1 MRKNHPPVKTADY
14 DAASWLCWRD
24 DDDWGDNP
32 FMPLLEMIEIEKD
45 TDRFIEPEILE
56 ETVLKSEIEIM

>member
-1 MRKNHPPVKTADY
+1 
-14 DAASWLCWRD
+14 
-24 DDDWGDNP
+24 
-32 FMPLLEMIEIEKD
+32 MIEIEKD